1 MDGQLIKWRNNWW
14 RIWLV
19 FVSKHTKSYLQFDE
33 ARYEWDQ
40 ILYDPT
46 RYWRQCLPASGPSLR
61 LNLLSCKKKCTHINW
76 VFSAVWILYCCLD
89 FKFFSICPVFAQSA
103 GIWEHCPLLICCPGH
118 RRSSFTFQTFH
129 PFPLALDVNQR
140 GNHNDEAIRTHM
152 IHKCLNSCCQP
163 FTNQSTHSQLI
174 TLTKL

>member
-103 GIWEHCPLLICCPGH
+103 GIWETLPPAYLLPRTSKVKFYFSDSSPL
-118 RRSSFTFQTFH
+118 
-129 PFPLALDVNQR
+129 PLSLR
-140 GNHNDEAIRTHM
+140 ENHNHEAMRTHVM
-152 IHKCLNSCCQP
+152 HKCLNSCCQP
-163 FTNQSTHSQLI
+163 LTNQSTHSQLI
-174 TLTKL
+174 NLTQL